1 MQTYYTEEQ
10 LKRAF
15 ENGVYAGMHFANE
28 GEVALRAE
36 LTEPGS
42 AVYRSNVT
50 SFLWSE
56 IVWDQVRDWIL
67 EKPVSNEVL
76 R

>member
-1 MQTYYTEEQ
+1 MQHYYSEEQ

-15 ENGVYAGMHFANE
+15 ENGVYAGMHFADQ
-28 GEVALRAE
+28 GGIALTQDLTGPSSRVSRANI
-36 LTEPGS
+36 
-42 AVYRSNVT
+42 A

-67 EKPVSNEVL
+67 DKPILNDIT

>member
-1 MQTYYTEEQ
+1 MQNYYTEEQ

-28 GEVALRAE
+28 GAVELRAE
-36 LTEPGS
+36 LTNPKS
-42 AVYRSNVT
+42 VVYKANLT

-67 EKPVSNEVL
+67 EKPVLNEVL